1 MTRHIFLLFLSG
13 PVCQAGLSSQVT
25 EKVYQHAFPDYEQ
38 WKNFIRP
45 ENFFRFSGKPSFLLQ
60 TGSREKK
67 AVSRKN
73 RTARGT
79 RETWPVI
86 SGIKSPKKRFLPC
99 IGFLTRPAPDPP
111 RPSEGPPRSFFIF
124 PGRLS
129 SVRESRKT
137 DRRRTEKKLLYPAY
151 FCMLF
156 IQVSG
161 KCLNAGQKNAARHER
176 PGTFPVPSGQN
187 SPQGNGTQFALY

>member
-1 MTRHIFLLFLSG
+1 MNSGKILYGLKIFS
-13 PVCQAGLSSQVT
+13 
-25 EKVYQHAFPDYEQ
+25 
-38 WKNFIRP
+38 
-45 ENFFRFSGKPSFLLQ
+45 FFRKTVLSASDRITGKEGCQPEEQ
-60 TGSREKK
+60 DGTGHKRNMACPFRDKI
-67 AVSRKN
+67 RK
-73 RTARGT
+73 
-79 RETWPVI
+79 
-86 SGIKSPKKRFLPC
+86 KKRFLPC

-111 RPSEGPPRSFFIF
+111 RPSDGPPPSFFIF

-161 KCLNAGQKNAARHER
+161 KCLNAGQKNAARQER
-176 PGTFPVPSGQN
+176 PGTFPVPAGQD